1 VFEAFA
7 ELDYRRFWFTQ
18 FVSNLG
24 SWMQVVA
31 QGWLVYRLTDSPF
44 LLGFVGFANSIPT
57 LFLMLPGGV
66 VADHFDRRR
75 VVSLSQWAQA
85 LSALFLAVAIRT
97 NQITVWQIIAATF
110 AVGVAI
116 SFSAPAWQAMVVDL
130 LDDRGRLPNAIAM
143 NSLQFNLSRALGP
156 LIAGVTLAAW
166 GSFWCFLF
174 NAVSFLPL
182 IFVLG
187 KLKQRQQPLAA
198 TGAILTRLADG
209 LRYVRTQRVV
219 LLLLVVVAAASL
231 FGYAYVALMPMVA
244 RSLFGHDD
252 AQGLAVLMG
261 GMGAGAL
268 TGSLTLAFRMPPP
281 GAILRSI
288 LAGITLLGVGLCA
301 IGWVRA
307 EPLVVAI
314 LFLCGAAGVYS
325 VALCNTSIQQRIPD
339 DMRGRVL
346 SMYTFAF
353 FAFVPFGNLLGGIM
367 AERWGYAVAFAV
379 FGVALLLSVGAVA
392 AAIRPE

>member
-1 VFEAFA
+1 VFEAFT
-7 ELDYRRFWFTQ
+7 ELDYRRFWLTQ
-18 FVSNLG
+18 FISNLG

-85 LSALFLAVAIRT
+85 LSALFLAVSIRT

-130 LDDRGRLPNAIAM
+130 LDEREHLPNAIAM
-143 NSLQFNLSRALGP
+143 NSLQFNLSRAAGP

-182 IFVLG
+182 IFILG
-187 KLKQRQQPLAA
+187 RLKKRQQPLAS

-219 LLLLVVVAAASL
+219 MLLLVVVAAASL
-231 FGYAYVALMPMVA
+231 FGYAYIALMPMVA
-244 RSLFGHDD
+244 RALFGHND
-252 AQGLAVLMG
+252 AHGLAVLMG

-268 TGSLTLAFRMPPP
+268 VGSLALAFRMPPP
-281 GAILRSI
+281 EAILRAI
-288 LAGITLLGVGLCA
+288 LSGVALLGIGLCA
-301 IGWVRA
+301 VGFVHA
-307 EPLVVAI
+307 EAVVVAI
-314 LFLCGAAGVYS
+314 LFLCGASGVYS

-339 DMRGRVL
+339 AMRGRVL

-353 FAFVPFGNLLGGIM
+353 FAFVPFGNLIGGIL
-367 AERWGYAVAFAV
+367 ADRWGYAITFACL
-379 FGVALLLSVGAVA
+379 GGALLLSTLCLLPWL
-392 AAIRPE
+392 RE